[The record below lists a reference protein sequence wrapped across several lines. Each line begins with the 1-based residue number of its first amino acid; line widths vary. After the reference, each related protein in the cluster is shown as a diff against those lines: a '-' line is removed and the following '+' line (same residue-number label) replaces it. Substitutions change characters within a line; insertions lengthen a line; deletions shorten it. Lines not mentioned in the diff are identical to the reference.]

1 MITFPETMTRTGA
14 SLKEQRRLKKIETN
28 EKFSAYLS
36 KSNGSLKNSPRSEA
50 ASVKDQISVKQP
62 KLSTIAETVEMELNP
77 SGSISSS
84 KNSCGSPSCLKP
96 VDCSAGTSA
105 SSMVATT
112 TPVSS
117 EAGSVVLPKDAT
129 CGQKLVAKM
138 RFVLFKLKGFVKSLF
153 KLLLNFRYS
162 LLVIILSVECILV
175 ATFTNYMILYSQ
187 NIYQLSSSRASIIVG
202 GVIVPSAIIGAIL
215 GGFLVRKFDLY
226 IEGCTRM
233 IILGS
238 VVVIAGVFVLLFI
251 RCDGTASA
259 GIDLVQQSF
268 NTTFMTCN
276 QNCNCGS
283 VYNPVC
289 GADSVTYVSPCYAGC
304 PPSSSSPF
312 YNCSCINFEKVG
324 NDTSLHSVTTGSC
337 SRNCSTKF
345 IIFLIIL
352 FLVIMAESLCL
363 TPATMLLLKLIDK
376 PLQPFALGVMKC
388 FNILLGKKQA
398 P

>member
-1 MITFPETMTRTGA
+1 MSKWVNPTDSPPVNENSPYWVGCWWVGFICSGSLVLIFALLMITFPETLTRTGA
-14 SLKEQRRLKKIETN
+14 SLKEQKRLKKIETN

-36 KSNGSLKNSPRSEA
+36 KSNASLKNSQTSKDV
-50 ASVKDQISVKQP
+50 ASGNKQP
-62 KLSTIAETVEMELNP
+62 KLTTIAETVEMELNP
-77 SGSISSS
+77 SGLDSVSSS

-96 VDCSAGTSA
+96 NDYSAGTSA
-105 SSMVATT
+105 SSMIATPT
-112 TPVSS
+112 SGS
-117 EAGSVVLPKDAT
+117 EAGSVVISKDAT
-129 CGQKLVAKM
+129 CGQKLVAKL
-138 RFVLFKLKGFVKSLF
+138 RYILFKLKGFVKSLF

-251 RCDGTASA
+251 RCDGPASA
-259 GIDLVQQSF
+259 GIDLAQQSF
-268 NTTFMTCN
+268 NTTFMACN

-289 GADSVTYVSPCYAGC
+289 GADQVTYVSPCYAGC
-304 PPSSSSPF
+304 PPSA
-312 YNCSCINFEKVG
+312 
-324 NDTSLHSVTTGSC
+324 SVVNT
-337 SRNCSTKF
+337 
-345 IIFLIIL
+345 LVIIL
-352 FLVIMAESLCL
+352 VLE
-363 TPATMLLLKLIDK
+363 
-376 PLQPFALGVMKC
+376 
-388 FNILLGKKQA
+388 
-398 P
+398 